1 MKFIEEKI
9 KALQSTEEFHNK
21 RIYELE
27 QKVGA
32 IERNFK
38 TPIPDEQEIKRAFD
52 VIFFKLH
59 IAKAVLDPGKGNSTP
74 SLNIQL
80 EGDLKRLN
88 DFVRYLLKMNEK

>member
-9 KALQSTEEFHNK
+9 KDLQSTEEFHSK

-38 TPIPDEQEIKRAFD
+38 TPIPDEQEIERALD
-52 VIFFKLH
+52 VIFSGLH
-59 IAKAVLDPGKGNSTP
+59 IAQYELYAGAGFTP
-74 SLNIQL
+74 SIHIQL
-80 EGDLKRLN
+80 TGDLERLN
-88 DFVRYLLKMNEK
+88 DFVRHMLKTSEE